1 MEAVI
6 VIARLKHWNSV
17 HLKTQCKE
25 WFSLLVKSVE
35 MKGGADNTLQLLLS
49 DRGVTSDKDYRSHI
63 ETQVINIR
71 SLKYCLNTESH
82 SIY

>member
-17 HLKTQCKE
+17 NLKTQCKE

-35 MKGGADNTLQLLLS
+35 IKGGAENTLQLLLS
-49 DRGVTSDKDYRSHI
+49 GVTNDKDYRSHI